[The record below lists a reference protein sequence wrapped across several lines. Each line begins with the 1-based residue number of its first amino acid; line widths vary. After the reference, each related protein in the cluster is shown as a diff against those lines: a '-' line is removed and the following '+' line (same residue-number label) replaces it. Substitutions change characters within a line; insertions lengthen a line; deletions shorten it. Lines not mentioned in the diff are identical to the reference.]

1 MSVAAAALARAQ
13 VRASR
18 RATPG
23 RVAPASQ
30 PHPSPASRHA
40 GAAKLRPSQH
50 PILIGPVDDA
60 LERAADAVT
69 AGRQTLVS
77 GSTAGAALPLTSP
90 HAPASVH
97 ATLARPGG
105 PLPPATRAHFEHRFC
120 TDLSRVRLH
129 DDPAARASARD
140 VDAAA
145 YTVGHHV
152 VMGDAPDAQRA
163 TVLGHE
169 LAHTVQDAPTG
180 RTLRRYDCRRLI
192 GTTRVGQGPAKP
204 IPEQAVQQFMF
215 EELEEVGDV
224 QREFPIPGGSAAP
237 WRTDGFDD
245 TTIDPQVI
253 SPGGRGSI
261 DIAMHAATRW
271 LELLEVKEASWA
283 GRQFAETQLT
293 NYIAKGYADLP
304 GLQRRWRK
312 KGHPYAYFSELRPM
326 PTKYYQAPDEPV
338 EIMGR
343 QVALAWCGD
352 GILVFKPID
361 DKRKDTYYCGI
372 SDKGKTDALINS
384 AMNDAIRLTALAL
397 ARRLKA
403 HFPSDSPN
411 VQLLIAEV
419 EKRIRTVIEWQLQET
434 LKALCAAAL
443 EVSLVMLLEAFRRR
457 LANTELID
465 LLEGKFT
472 AHDDSPTPSV
482 ISQLAARS
490 ALVIAFGLV
499 LDAAMTLA
507 PAL

>member
-1 MSVAAAALARAQ
+1 V
-13 VRASR
+13 
-18 RATPG
+18 
-23 RVAPASQ
+23 
-30 PHPSPASRHA
+30 
-40 GAAKLRPSQH
+40 
-50 PILIGPVDDA
+50 PILIGAVDDA

-69 AGRQTLVS
+69 AGRETPVT
-77 GSTAGAALPLTSP
+77 GSAAGAALPLTTP

-97 ATLARPGG
+97 ATLAGPGR
-105 PLPPATRAHFEHRFC
+105 PLPPATRAHFEPRLR
-120 TDLSRVRLH
+120 TDLSGVRLH
-129 DDPAARASARD
+129 DDPAARTSARD
-140 VDAAA
+140 VHAAA

-152 VMGDAPDAQRA
+152 VMGDSPDAQRE

-180 RTLRRYDCRRLI
+180 RTLRRYDCQRLI
-192 GTTRVGQGPAKP
+192 GTTRSGQGSATP
-204 IPEQAVQQFMF
+204 IPEKAVQQFMF

-224 QREFPIPGGSAAP
+224 EREFPIPGGSAAP
-237 WRTDGFDD
+237 WRTDRPDD

-253 SPGGRGSI
+253 GLGGRGSI

-271 LELLEVKEASWA
+271 LELLEVKEASWW

-293 NYIAKGYADLP
+293 NYLVKGYEDVP
-304 GLQRRWRK
+304 GLLRRWQK

-326 PTKYYQAPDEPV
+326 PTNYYRAPDEPV

-361 DKRKDTYYCGI
+361 DKRKDMYYCGI
-372 SDKGKTDALINS
+372 SDQGKTDALIQS
-384 AMNDAIRLTALAL
+384 AMNEAIRLTALAL

-403 HFPSDSPN
+403 RFPSDNPN

-419 EKRIRTVIEWQLQET
+419 EKRIRSVIEWQLQET
-434 LKALCAAAL
+434 LKALCAVAL
-443 EVSLVMLLEAFRRR
+443 EVSLVVLLEAFRRR

-465 LLEGKFT
+465 LLEGKFA
-472 AHDDSPTPSV
+472 AHDDSPTSW
-482 ISQLAARS
+482 IAEAAARS
-490 ALVIAFGLV
+490 AFVIALGLV
-499 LDAAMTLA
+499 LDVAMTVA